1 MGINSGTSF
10 LNIFAKR
17 PFTKVLI
24 AAYQVVN
31 RASVL
36 LSGMNQG
43 DNYKKKK
50 VMKRGKESHLKQ
62 RPRVVRKF
70 VKFSCLKQWVQ
81 IFSLNIDEN

>member
-10 LNIFAKR
+10 LIIFAKR

-36 LSGMNQG
+36 LSGLNQG

-50 VMKRGKESHLKQ
+50 SYEERQ
-62 RPRVVRKF
+62 RKSFETKTKGCQKV
-70 VKFSCLKQWVQ
+70 CQ
-81 IFSLNIDEN
+81 ILLSKTMGSNLFTKY

>member
-10 LNIFAKR
+10 LIIFAKR

-36 LSGMNQG
+36 LSGLNQG
-43 DNYKKKK
+43 DNYKK
-50 VMKRGKESHLKQ
+50 
-62 RPRVVRKF
+62 RK
-70 VKFSCLKQWVQ
+70 L
-81 IFSLNIDEN
+81 